1 MAKMMQALRYALI
14 LAVVPL
20 YFSPIS
26 ALAAPTVTDAWIPE
40 APPMST
46 VMAGFMTIHNP
57 DANDVKIVSVQSEQ
71 FEEVQMHLSVT
82 EKGIARMLPQKI
94 LIIPAQGDL
103 QLKQGSYHLMLFNA
117 ISPLK
122 AGDKVALTINL
133 ADGSKLPVIAEV
145 KKAAGMKS
153 QSEPMKMKMDG
164 SHRCY

>member
-1 MAKMMQALRYALI
+1 MAKMTQALRYALTRI
-14 LAVVPL
+14 VLLLFFAPLCALAV
-20 YFSPIS
+20 
-26 ALAAPTVTDAWIPE
+26 PTVTDAWIPE

-46 VMAGFMTIHNP
+46 VMAGFMTMHNP

-103 QLKQGSYHLMLFNA
+103 QLKQGSYHLMLFNS

-153 QSEPMKMKMDG
+153 QSEPMKMKMDA